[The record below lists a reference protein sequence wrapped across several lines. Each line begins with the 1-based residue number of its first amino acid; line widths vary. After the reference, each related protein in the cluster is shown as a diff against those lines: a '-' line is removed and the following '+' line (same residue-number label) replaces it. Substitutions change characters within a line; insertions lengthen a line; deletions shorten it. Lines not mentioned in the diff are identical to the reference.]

1 MLSDSFQVILEVVN
15 KKSNIECVKL
25 NNLLEYIQTK
35 PIKSLIFPEIASKK
49 CDLSEKEIVKVF
61 IYLEKLGVLKQVYKL
76 YCPNCKDISQDIF
89 ENFNE
94 LEEQSVCEECGKDLY
109 DSDNPYKYIFINF
122 EVIRNE

>member
-1 MLSDSFQVILEVVN
+1 MLSDSFQIILEVVN
-15 KKSNIECVKL
+15 NKSNIECVKL
-25 NNLLEYIQTK
+25 KNLLEYIQTK
-35 PIKSLIFPEIASKK
+35 PIKSLIFPEIVSKK
-49 CDLSEKEIVKVF
+49 CELSEKEVVKVF
-61 IYLEKLGVLKQVYKL
+61 IHLEKLGVLKQVYKL

-94 LEEQSVCEECGKDLY
+94 LEDQSVCEECGKDLY